1 MDSRPACISSI
12 RRGSTMASVE
22 LVAVGTEL
30 LLGQLT
36 DTNTPHIERRLAE
49 IGMDVR
55 GTHAVGDN
63 RKRIAGTLRGVLA
76 RHDGAIVTGGLGPT
90 VDDLTKEAVCDA
102 LGVETELYEPALRQM
117 EAFFA
122 QIGREMRPNNR
133 KQAELPRGSLAMA
146 NPFGTAP
153 GFVAFSAGGRFV
165 ACMPGVPHEMKPM
178 LENALVPFLT
188 ERFDLHAG
196 IQTRVLHTIGMGE
209 SEIDHRID
217 DLFRSSE
224 NPKIAVLAHGS
235 RADVKIM
242 AKSAGAED
250 AEAMIRPLQAEIER
264 RLEGY
269 VFGAD
274 ETTIESAVHALLRER
289 GWTAATAESCTG
301 GRIAAALTRV
311 AGASETFIGGIV
323 AYDNAVKAALL
334 NVDAALIERDGAVS
348 ESAALAMARGA
359 RERLNAQIAVATTG
373 IAGPSGGSPEKPV
386 GLVYVALDDA
396 SGRSRAWSVNVR
408 GDRETIQNRATTYAL
423 GLLWRYLSGG
433 VMA

>member
-1 MDSRPACISSI
+1 
-12 RRGSTMASVE
+12 MASVE

-49 IGMDVR
+49 IGVDVR

-63 RKRIAGTLRGVLA
+63 RERIAETLRGVLD
-76 RHDGAIVTGGLGPT
+76 RRDGAIVTGGLGPT

-102 LGVETELYEPALRQM
+102 LGIGTELYEPALRQM

-133 KQAELPRGSLAMA
+133 KQAELPRGSLPLE

-153 GFVAFSAGGRFV
+153 GFVAFSAGGGFV

-178 LENALVPFLT
+178 LANALVPFLVQ
-188 ERFDLHAG
+188 RFGLRDG
-196 IQTRVLHTIGMGE
+196 IYTRVLHTIGIGE

-217 DLFRSSE
+217 DLFRASE

-242 AKSAGAED
+242 AKSTSAAQ
-250 AEAMIRPLQAEIER
+250 ARAMIAPLETEIGR

-269 VFGAD
+269 VYGAD
-274 ETTIESAVHALLRER
+274 EATIESAVLALLRER
-289 GWTAATAESCTG
+289 AWTAATAESCTG
-301 GRIAAALTRV
+301 GRIAAALTSV
-311 AGASETFIGGIV
+311 AGSSRSFAGGIV
-323 AYDNAVKAALL
+323 AYANAVKTAVLG
-334 NVDAALIERDGAVS
+334 VDESTIERDGAVS
-348 ESAALAMARGA
+348 ESVALAMARGA
-359 RERLNAQIAVATTG
+359 RARLKADVALSTTG
-373 IAGPSGGSPEKPV
+373 IAGPEGGSPEKPV
-386 GLVYVALDDA
+386 GLVYIAIDDA
-396 SGRSRAWSVNVR
+396 NGDSQAWHVQLR
-408 GDRETIQNRATTYAL
+408 GDRETIQSRATTYAL
-423 GLLWRYLSGG
+423 GLLWRRLRS
-433 VMA
+433 VTEAL